1 METKKSHSADLNRK
15 RPQFFLLGLVV
26 SLALLVVALEY
37 NAPADSFAV
46 DDSLLDDIAEDMEL
60 VNTPS
65 SDMQPA
71 AQPAAT
77 MKASSEINK
86 VDEVVETTL
95 SDNNATG
102 DDPTAEPSANE
113 GNKPDANESTTQTT
127 APVAVDMND
136 NPLNFQVVERLPEFP
151 GGMVELMKWLTRT
164 LKYPEFAKQHK
175 QQGKVMV
182 SFIINKDGT
191 LSQPKIVQSVSAEL
205 DREALRVVRAM
216 PAWKP
221 GEDRGKPCRT
231 LFCLPIVFKLS

>member
-26 SLALLVVALEY
+26 SLTLLAIALEY
-37 NAPADSFAV
+37 NAPIDSYSV
-46 DDSLLDDIAEDMEL
+46 DESLLNDIPEEMESFHAQQ
-60 VNTPS
+60 P
-65 SDMQPA
+65 DMQPA
-71 AQPAAT
+71 ARHAAAP
-77 MKASSEINK
+77 KASSIINK
-86 VDEVVETTL
+86 VDETVETTL
-95 SDNNATG
+95 SDNNAIG
-102 DDPTAEPSANE
+102 EDSNAESSAN
-113 GNKPDANESTTQTT
+113 GNGQPETSDNTTTAT

-164 LKYPEFAKQHK
+164 LKYPEFARQHK
-175 QQGKVMV
+175 QQGRVMV

-191 LSQPKIVQSVSAEL
+191 IANPKIVQSVSAEL